1 MGSFI
6 TDLKNS
12 FNKGNIYI
20 QFIYIN
26 VGVFIVTSLLGILWM
41 LFNRNGAFVLQYL
54 ELPAWTL
61 QFVKQPWSLL
71 TYMFMHAGI
80 LHLLFN
86 MLWLYWF
93 GQMFLSL
100 FSAKH
105 FRGLYLLGG
114 ICGGLL
120 YMIAYNVFPYF
131 SDSLYY
137 SYLYPESPRCGSGQL
152 HPAGSMAWEGRK
164 IPAALRRRWPQTA
177 AVRRAAP
184 SVHENRVMV
193 LAAGQAVFVQRVE
206 ERVGVELLHRVDAG
220 LGPLAGQHHQRTA
233 HRGHTG
239 GVADGLTADL
249 AVALLMVAHII
260 NVVGL
265 VLAVLFAGEDT
276 ADVRLALGAGTEA
289 GGVGQQRFQEL
300 DGHDLLTVVIDGRG
314 GEHAHILKAA
324 HVVKI
329 ALAEGHEEADAL
341 DIGQVLAEGL
351 DLLMMQ
357 QVHILLADLIKVVLA
372 LDTHGRDLDPL
383 AVLHIAAGGGD
394 LAQVDLGV
402 EVGGE
407 CIAVIAAVAVEDVD
421 GVDGVELMLSGVG
434 AVGLGHARVKAA
446 AQQCSQAGVLKL
458 FLVRP
463 LPAVVKV
470 SGETGL
476 LAALLVDG
484 TPRGVVGVFRLVV
497 GSVHIVYAAGQA
509 GVHDS

>member
-137 SYLYPESPRCGSGQL
+137 SYLLGASASVL
-152 HPAGSMAWEGRK
+152 AIVVA
-164 IPAALRRRWPQTA
+164 T
-177 AVRRAAP
+177 AVRAP
-184 SVHENRVMV
+184 EYGLQYMFVEWFIWAGIIKSLFFAFIIASVSAFFGYTVDGGSIAVGKASTDAVVSSSV
-193 LAAGQAVFVQRVE
+193 L
-206 ERVGVELLHRVDAG
+206 
-220 LGPLAGQHHQRTA
+220 
-233 HRGHTG
+233 
-239 GVADGLTADL
+239 
-249 AVALLMVAHII
+249 I
-260 NVVGL
+260 
-265 VLAVLFAGEDT
+265 LF
-276 ADVRLALGAGTEA
+276 
-289 GGVGQQRFQEL
+289 
-300 DGHDLLTVVIDGRG
+300 
-314 GEHAHILKAA
+314 
-324 HVVKI
+324 
-329 ALAEGHEEADAL
+329 
-341 DIGQVLAEGL
+341 
-351 DLLMMQ
+351 
-357 QVHILLADLIKVVLA
+357 ADLILTKL
-372 LDTHGRDLDPL
+372 
-383 AVLHIAAGGGD
+383 
-394 LAQVDLGV
+394 
-402 EVGGE
+402 
-407 CIAVIAAVAVEDVD
+407 
-421 GVDGVELMLSGVG
+421 LMG
-434 AVGLGHARVKAA
+434 
-446 AQQCSQAGVLKL
+446 
-458 FLVRP
+458 
-463 LPAVVKV
+463 
-470 SGETGL
+470 
-476 LAALLVDG
+476 
-484 TPRGVVGVFRLVV
+484 
-497 GSVHIVYAAGQA
+497 
-509 GVHDS
+509 